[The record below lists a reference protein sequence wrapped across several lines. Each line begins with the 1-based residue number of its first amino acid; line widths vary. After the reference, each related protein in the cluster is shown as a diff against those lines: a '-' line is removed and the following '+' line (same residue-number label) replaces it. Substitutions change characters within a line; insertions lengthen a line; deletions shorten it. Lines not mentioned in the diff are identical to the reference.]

1 MLKYT
6 IVLIFISVFL
16 LVCWLMN
23 LVLDKII
30 NNESINNKII
40 GREFIKFIIILVI
53 TITICFTLE
62 LIPFLFEKF
71 NIDISANLITP
82 IEIIS
87 IVFTLYKS
95 YMVKIFNKIKQLLK
109 KEE

>member
-1 MLKYT
+1 MLKDT

-30 NNESINNKII
+30 NNESINYKII
-40 GREFIKFIIILVI
+40 GREFIKFIIVLVI

>member
-1 MLKYT
+1 MLKDT
-6 IVLIFISVFL
+6 IVLVVISAFL
-16 LVCWLMN
+16 LICWLMN
-23 LVLDKII
+23 LLLDKII
-30 NNESINNKII
+30 NNETMNLKII
-40 GREFIKFIIILVI
+40 GREFIKFITILVI

-62 LIPFLFEKF
+62 LLPFLFEKF

-95 YMVKIFNKIKQLLK
+95 YMVNIFNKVKQLLK